1 MEIKSSLMAQF
12 TKEVI
17 NTDTNM
23 EMEGLADL
31 MEVIMKEVLKITTFK
46 DLACLCTRMEIGMK
60 ENELKAR
67 CMEKERLSGIMGKS
81 ILENF
86 SLTVNMGK
94 ALFTGLMEG
103 FIKEVGRMTRSMEK
117 EFTLL

>member
-1 MEIKSSLMAQF
+1 MEMEIKSSLMAQF

-46 DLACLCTRMEIGMK
+46 DLNIDCLLGVHI
-60 ENELKAR
+60 
-67 CMEKERLSGIMGKS
+67 
-81 ILENF
+81 
-86 SLTVNMGK
+86 
-94 ALFTGLMEG
+94 
-103 FIKEVGRMTRSMEK
+103 
-117 EFTLL
+117 